1 MVVELISVGTEI
13 LLGNIVN
20 TNASYLAKKCAELG
34 LSSFY
39 QIAVGDNEER
49 LTSTLKNALTRSDI
63 IILTGGLGPT
73 KDDLTKEVVANT
85 LGLSLCLDEHIREK
99 IQDYFNRSNYK
110 VIPNSNWKQAMVIEG
125 AMVIDNNNGT
135 APGLMISTKENKK
148 IILLPGPPNEMIPM
162 FEQDIFPYLSKLE
175 SSVIISDMVKICGI
189 GESMVETL
197 VTDLIEKQSN
207 PTIAPYAK
215 DAEVHLRVTA
225 KADTISKANDLLKPI
240 VDDLKKR
247 FKENIYTTEEA
258 ETLEEAVVKLLKKQK
273 LTVTTAESCTGGLVA
288 GRLINVPGASDVFN
302 EGFITYS
309 NDAKIKYLNVKKE
322 TLQEFGAV
330 STNTAKEMA
339 EGVVRATNSDT
350 AIAITGLAGPDG
362 GTDEKPV
369 GLVYIACF
377 VKNKTTVKEY
387 HFKGNRQKI
396 REYTVVNALD
406 LLRRCILENYN

>member
-49 LTSTLKNALTRSDI
+49 LTSTLKKALTRSDI

-85 LGLSLCLDEHIREK
+85 LGLSLRLDEHIREK

-110 VIPNSNWKQAMVIEG
+110 VIPDSIWKQTMVIEG
-125 AMVIDNNNGT
+125 AMVIYNNNGT
-135 APGLMISTKENKK
+135 APGLIISTVENKK

-162 FEQDIFPYLSKLE
+162 FEQDIFPYLSKLD

-322 TLQEFGAV
+322 TLKEFGAV
-330 STNTAKEMA
+330 SANTAIEMA
-339 EGVVRATNSDT
+339 EGVVHATSSDT

-369 GLVYIACF
+369 GLVYIACY
-377 VKNKTTVKEY
+377 VNNKTTVREY

-396 REYTVVNALD
+396 REYTVVSALD